1 MQESIMETLNNDK
14 IVIKGKLI
22 VNQEIDD
29 TGFMHIAF
37 NVNDAYFRQAAVAII
52 SVLENNKNKNFTFHI
67 FTDAYEQE
75 SAGKLKLIA
84 EKYNIK
90 LCIYAIDMNILA
102 GFHIKVKRFSR
113 VTYLRLIMPK
123 ILKDINYFLYMDAD
137 MVCLGDL
144 WQLNDIDF
152 KGKAFAAVSDLP
164 EAVEYRTKFL
174 KLKNDKY
181 FNDGMMFVNVH
192 NWNRLQITEKA
203 FTFKG
208 ADPKRFLGQNQDILN
223 LVMDGDIIFLDKKFN
238 VMQESTDVK
247 DCVIYHFFGR
257 FKPWEM
263 ELNKYDAL
271 WRKYLELSP
280 WPALTD
286 KFPPKKPQ
294 YYHDYKKVAKYYK
307 ENNNW
312 LNMIESYFWYSILKI
327 RLKLGL

>member
-1 MQESIMETLNNDK
+1 METLNNDK

-22 VNQEIDD
+22 FNQEIDD

-52 SVLENNKNKNFTFHI
+52 SVLENNKNKNFTFYI

-75 SAGKLKLIA
+75 SAGKLKSIA

-90 LCIYAIDMNILA
+90 LCIYVIDMNILA

-208 ADPKRFLGQNQDILN
+208 ADPKRFLGQSQDILN

>member
-1 MQESIMETLNNDK
+1 METLNNDK

-208 ADPKRFLGQNQDILN
+208 ADPKRFLGQSQDILN

>member
-1 MQESIMETLNNDK
+1 MGRFMKNLDSNA
-14 IVIKGKLI
+14 IVIKDKLEFNSNI
-22 VNQEIDD
+22 N
-29 TGFMHIAF
+29 TRRSMHIAF

-67 FTDAYEQE
+67 FADAYEQE
-75 SAGKLKLIA
+75 STEKLKLIA

-90 LCIYAIDMNILA
+90 LCIYVIDMNILA

-123 ILKDINYFLYMDAD
+123 ILKDINCFLYMDAD

-152 KGKAFAAVSDLP
+152 EGKAFAAVSDLP

-174 KLKNDKY
+174 KLKNNKY
-181 FNDGMMFVNVH
+181 FNDGMMFVNIH

-208 ADPKRFLGQNQDILN
+208 ADPKRFLGQSQDILN

-271 WRKYLELSP
+271 WRKYLAISP

-286 KFPPKKPQ
+286 KLPPKKPQ
-294 YYHDYKKVAKYYK
+294 YYHDYKKIGKYYK

>member
-1 MQESIMETLNNDK
+1 METLNNDK

-22 VNQEIDD
+22 FNQEIDD
-29 TGFMHIAF
+29 TGFMHIVF

-192 NWNRLQITEKA
+192 NWNRLQITEKT

-208 ADPKRFLGQNQDILN
+208 ADPKRFLGQSQDILN

>member
-1 MQESIMETLNNDK
+1 METLNNDK

-52 SVLENNKNKNFTFHI
+52 SVLENNKNKNFTFYI

-208 ADPKRFLGQNQDILN
+208 ADPKRFLGQSQDILN

>member
-1 MQESIMETLNNDK
+1 METLNNDK

-22 VNQEIDD
+22 FNQEIDD
-29 TGFMHIAF
+29 TGFMHVAF

-52 SVLENNKNKNFTFHI
+52 SVLENNKDKNFTFYI
-67 FTDAYEQE
+67 FTDTYKQE
-75 SAGKLKLIA
+75 SAENLKSIA

-90 LCIYAIDMNILA
+90 LCIYVIDMNILA

-208 ADPKRFLGQNQDILN
+208 ADPKRFLGQSQDILN

>member
-1 MQESIMETLNNDK
+1 METLNNDK

-208 ADPKRFLGQNQDILN
+208 ADPKRFLGQSQDILN

-238 VMQESTDVK
+238 VMQESTDIK

>member
-1 MQESIMETLNNDK
+1 METLNNDK

-102 GFHIKVKRFSR
+102 GFHIKVKRFLR

-208 ADPKRFLGQNQDILN
+208 ADPKRFLGQSQDILN

>member
-1 MQESIMETLNNDK
+1 MKNLDTNT
-14 IVIKGKLI
+14 IVIKDKLEF
-22 VNQEIDD
+22 NSNID
-29 TGFMHIAF
+29 TRRSMHIAF

-52 SVLENNKNKNFTFHI
+52 SVLENNKNKKFTFYI
-67 FTDAYEQE
+67 FTDTYKQE
-75 SAGKLKLIA
+75 SAEKLKLIA

-90 LCIYAIDMNILA
+90 LCIYVIDMNILA

-123 ILKDINYFLYMDAD
+123 ILKDINCFLYMDAD
-137 MVCLGDL
+137 MICLGDL
-144 WQLNDIDF
+144 WQLNNIDF
-152 KGKAFAAVSDLP
+152 EGKAFAAVSDLP

-174 KLKNDKY
+174 KLKNNKY
-181 FNDGMMFVNVH
+181 FNDGMMFVNIN

-203 FTFKG
+203 FMFKS
-208 ADPKRFLGQNQDILN
+208 ADPKRFLGQSQDILN

-238 VMQESTDVK
+238 VMKESTDVK

-271 WRKYLELSP
+271 WRKYLAISP

-286 KFPPKKPQ
+286 KLPPKKPQ
-294 YYHDYKKVAKYYK
+294 YYHDYKKIGKYYK

>member
-1 MQESIMETLNNDK
+1 METLNNDK

-22 VNQEIDD
+22 FNQEIDD

-208 ADPKRFLGQNQDILN
+208 ADPKRFLGQSQDILN
-223 LVMDGDIIFLDKKFN
+223 LVMDGDIVFLDKKFN

>member
-1 MQESIMETLNNDK
+1 METLNNDK

-22 VNQEIDD
+22 FNQEIDD

-208 ADPKRFLGQNQDILN
+208 ADPKRFLGQSQDILN

>member
-1 MQESIMETLNNDK
+1 METLNNDK

-22 VNQEIDD
+22 FNQEIDD

-208 ADPKRFLGQNQDILN
+208 ADPKRFLGQSQDILN
-223 LVMDGDIIFLDKKFN
+223 LVMDGDIVFLDKKFN

-312 LNMIESYFWYSILKI
+312 LNMIEAYFWYSILKI

>member
-208 ADPKRFLGQNQDILN
+208 ADPKRFLGQSQDILN

-307 ENNNW
+307 ENNDW

>member
-1 MQESIMETLNNDK
+1 METLNNDK

-22 VNQEIDD
+22 FNQEIDD

-174 KLKNDKY
+174 KLKNNKY
-181 FNDGMMFVNVH
+181 FNDGMMFVNIH

-208 ADPKRFLGQNQDILN
+208 ADPKRFLGQSQDILN
-223 LVMDGDIIFLDKKFN
+223 LVMDGDIVFLDKKFN

-263 ELNKYDAL
+263 ELNKYDTL

>member
-1 MQESIMETLNNDK
+1 METLNNDK

-181 FNDGMMFVNVH
+181 FNDGMMFVNIH

-208 ADPKRFLGQNQDILN
+208 ADPKRFLGQSQDILN

-238 VMQESTDVK
+238 VMQESTDIK

>member
-1 MQESIMETLNNDK
+1 METLNNDK

-22 VNQEIDD
+22 FNQEIDD

-52 SVLENNKNKNFTFHI
+52 SVLENNKNKNFTFYI

-75 SAGKLKLIA
+75 SAGKLKSIA

-90 LCIYAIDMNILA
+90 LCIYVIDMNILA

-174 KLKNDKY
+174 KLKNNKY
-181 FNDGMMFVNVH
+181 FNDGMMFVNIH

-203 FTFKG
+203 FKFKG
-208 ADPKRFLGQNQDILN
+208 ADPKRFLGQSQDILN

-238 VMQESTDVK
+238 VMQESTDIK

>member
-1 MQESIMETLNNDK
+1 METLNNDK

-22 VNQEIDD
+22 FNQEIDD

-52 SVLENNKNKNFTFHI
+52 SVLENNKNKNFTFYI

-75 SAGKLKLIA
+75 SAGKLKSIA

-90 LCIYAIDMNILA
+90 LCIYVIDMNILA

-174 KLKNDKY
+174 KLKNNKY
-181 FNDGMMFVNVH
+181 FNDGMMFVNIH

-208 ADPKRFLGQNQDILN
+208 ADPKRFLGQSQDILN
-223 LVMDGDIIFLDKKFN
+223 LVMDGDIIFLDKN
-238 VMQESTDVK
+238 LM
-247 DCVIYHFFGR
+247 
-257 FKPWEM
+257 
-263 ELNKYDAL
+263 
-271 WRKYLELSP
+271 
-280 WPALTD
+280 
-286 KFPPKKPQ
+286 
-294 YYHDYKKVAKYYK
+294 
-307 ENNNW
+307 
-312 LNMIESYFWYSILKI
+312 
-327 RLKLGL
+327 

>member
-1 MQESIMETLNNDK
+1 METLNNDK

-67 FTDAYEQE
+67 FPDAYEQE

-208 ADPKRFLGQNQDILN
+208 ADPKRFLGQSQDILN

>member
-1 MQESIMETLNNDK
+1 METLNNDK
-14 IVIKGKLI
+14 IVIKEKLI

>member
-1 MQESIMETLNNDK
+1 MKDLDSNA
-14 IVIKGKLI
+14 IVIKDKLEF
-22 VNQEIDD
+22 NSNID
-29 TGFMHIAF
+29 TRRSMHIAF

-52 SVLENNKNKNFTFHI
+52 SVLENNKNKNFTFYI

-208 ADPKRFLGQNQDILN
+208 ADPKRFLGQSQDILN

>member
-1 MQESIMETLNNDK
+1 METLNNDK

-22 VNQEIDD
+22 FNQEIDD

-144 WQLNDIDF
+144 RQLNDIDF

-208 ADPKRFLGQNQDILN
+208 ADPKRFLGQSQDILN
-223 LVMDGDIIFLDKKFN
+223 LVMDGDIVFLDKKFN

>member
-22 VNQEIDD
+22 FNQEIDD

-52 SVLENNKNKNFTFHI
+52 SVLENNKNKNFTFYI

-75 SAGKLKLIA
+75 SAGKLKSIA

-90 LCIYAIDMNILA
+90 LCIYVIDMNILA

-174 KLKNDKY
+174 KLKNNKY
-181 FNDGMMFVNVH
+181 FNDGMMFVNIH

-208 ADPKRFLGQNQDILN
+208 ADPKRFLGQSQDILN

-238 VMQESTDVK
+238 VMQESTDIK

>member
-1 MQESIMETLNNDK
+1 MKNLDSNA
-14 IVIKGKLI
+14 IVIKDKLEF
-22 VNQEIDD
+22 NLNID
-29 TGFMHIAF
+29 TRRSMHIAF

-75 SAGKLKLIA
+75 SAEKLKLIA

-90 LCIYAIDMNILA
+90 LCIYVIDMNILA

-123 ILKDINYFLYMDAD
+123 ILKDINCFLYMDAD

-152 KGKAFAAVSDLP
+152 EGKAFAAVSDLP

-174 KLKNDKY
+174 KLKNNKY
-181 FNDGMMFVNVH
+181 FNDGMMFVNIH

-208 ADPKRFLGQNQDILN
+208 ADPKKFLGQSQDILN

-247 DCVIYHFFGR
+247 DCVIYHFSC
-257 FKPWEM
+257 W
-263 ELNKYDAL
+263 
-271 WRKYLELSP
+271 
-280 WPALTD
+280 
-286 KFPPKKPQ
+286 
-294 YYHDYKKVAKYYK
+294 
-307 ENNNW
+307 
-312 LNMIESYFWYSILKI
+312 KI
-327 RLKLGL
+327 

>member
-1 MQESIMETLNNDK
+1 METLNNDK

-22 VNQEIDD
+22 FNQEIDD

-192 NWNRLQITEKA
+192 NWNRLQITEKT

-208 ADPKRFLGQNQDILN
+208 ADPKRFLGQSQDILN

-238 VMQESTDVK
+238 VMQESTNVK

>member
-1 MQESIMETLNNDK
+1 
-14 IVIKGKLI
+14 
-22 VNQEIDD
+22 
-29 TGFMHIAF
+29 
-37 NVNDAYFRQAAVAII
+37 
-52 SVLENNKNKNFTFHI
+52 
-67 FTDAYEQE
+67 
-75 SAGKLKLIA
+75 
-84 EKYNIK
+84 
-90 LCIYAIDMNILA
+90 
-102 GFHIKVKRFSR
+102 
-113 VTYLRLIMPK
+113 MPK

-208 ADPKRFLGQNQDILN
+208 ADPKRFLGQSQDILN

-307 ENNNW
+307 ENNDW